1 MANRKEAGSGGTAV
15 WVGAVGYCLATANRG
30 VAVQRR
36 RFLKGAGAGLV
47 AAGVAGC
54 GQSNECAQSADAAP
68 QQTFSWKMV
77 TTWPP
82 NLPGLGSGATNL
94 AKRIETASGGRLKI
108 KVYAAGEL
116 VPAFEVFNAV
126 SQGTAEIGHGAPY
139 YWKAKVEAAQLLT
152 TIPFGLNAAEM
163 DAWMYYGDGLEL
175 WRDLYAPFNLVPFP
189 AGNTGTQMGGW
200 FNREIN
206 SVEDLKDLKMRI
218 PGMGG
223 EALRRAGGLPVT
235 LPGGELFT
243 ALQTGNI
250 DATEWVGPYN
260 DVTFGF
266 PRIAR
271 YYYYPG
277 WHEPGPTLEAMINAD
292 AWASLPEDLKEIVRV
307 CCQSVNCDMLA
318 EYTWRN
324 AEALESLS
332 ENPDVEIR
340 RFPDDVLRTLRR
352 YSQEVMDELVARD
365 EKARRIYASLSAFQK
380 RSTRYQEITEA
391 ATLDTRQL

>member
-1 MANRKEAGSGGTAV
+1 M
-15 WVGAVGYCLATANRG
+15 
-30 VAVQRR
+30 RR
-36 RFLKGAGAGLV
+36 RHFLTGAGAGLV
-47 AAGVAGC
+47 AAGVAAC
-54 GQSNECAQSADAAP
+54 GQKTECTSGGAAKAAEE
-68 QQTFSWKMV
+68 FRWKMV

-108 KVYAAGEL
+108 RVYAAGEL

-126 SQGTAEIGHGAPY
+126 SQGTAEIGHGAAY
-139 YWKAKVEAAQLLT
+139 YWKAKVEAAQLMT
-152 TIPFGLNAAEM
+152 TVPFGLNAAEM
-163 DAWMYYGDGLEL
+163 DAWMYYGGGLEL
-175 WRDLYAPFNLVPFP
+175 WRELYAPFNLVPFP
-189 AGNTGTQMGGW
+189 AGNTGAQMGGW
-200 FNREIN
+200 FNREVN
-206 SVEDLKDLKMRI
+206 AVTDLKDLKMRI

-223 EALRRAGGLPVT
+223 EALRRAGGLPVN

-277 WHEPGPTLEAMINAD
+277 WHEPGPTLEAMVNQEAWNA
-292 AWASLPEDLKEIVRV
+292 LPEDLQEIVRV

-324 AEALESLS
+324 AEALETLA

-340 RFPDDVLRTLRR
+340 RFPDEVLTTLRGHM
-352 YSQEVMDELVARD
+352 QWVMDELVARD
-365 EKARRIYASLSAFQK
+365 EKARKIYESLDAFRTRSA
-380 RSTRYQEITEA
+380 RYQEITEA
-391 ATLDTRQL
+391 AFLDTRQL

>member
-1 MANRKEAGSGGTAV
+1 M
-15 WVGAVGYCLATANRG
+15 
-30 VAVQRR
+30 QRR